1 MNEFLLIF
9 GMFVITFAIRFV
21 MFAFAGKLSFPDW
34 MEKALKFVPPAVLTA
49 IIVPSVTMPQ
59 GSLDFSL
66 SNVYLVAALFSLAI
80 ALVTKNLLKTIGLG
94 MLFFLFLKWML
105 MQF

>member
-1 MNEFLLIF
+1 MNEFYLIF
-9 GMFVITFAIRFV
+9 GMFVVTFAIRFV
-21 MFAFAGKLSFPDW
+21 MFAFAGKLSFPNW

-66 SNVYLVAALFSLAI
+66 TNVYLIAALFSLAV
-80 ALVTKNLLKTIGLG
+80 ALVSKSLLKTIGLG

-105 MQF
+105 M